1 MAAIQNERD
10 KLLQSAAI
18 RVVAIANTSISS
30 NVGSFV
36 LTPSTGVITPAS
48 ATITVKV
55 DTYTAPTYQW
65 YKFKDGVATALV
77 GQTSST
83 LTLASSDFA
92 VFVGSGTSGTYRV
105 IVSQAG
111 YPTETLDYTFLL
123 VRDGAQ
129 GASGLPG
136 LSVVAVASA
145 FSFTF
150 SGTGAVSPSS
160 IICSLQRPAGING
173 SASGSDYVW
182 TVASG
187 SFSGS
192 LATVNSTTGAF
203 AAFSESAMQTDAVT
217 FKCVYTV
224 STAGSDYLGK
234 SYTSYIT
241 ITKTKPGS
249 KSTTIS
255 AFQWALSTP
264 TVSSTNATYT
274 WSNGSISP
282 YPSAWS
288 SSPPASPGSGYRLYQ
303 LNVRVTESDGGA
315 SSTVFN
321 WSSGS
326 IGTIGYR
333 EDGSIGPQGSG
344 SRIAYIVTTSGTPPA
359 LGATQPVNADTLPNG
374 SARPGSTALNTW
386 SATPKSALSEGEF
399 MYQSDGVYDPSTNKT
414 TWQPAYLSNLKVG
427 NLSALSAKL
436 GVVEVAASGAL
447 YSGKATYASTSAGF
461 HLGYSGSAYTFAI
474 GNSGDS
480 KSLRWDGSNLTIT
493 GGTISGGL
501 IRTNSLGS
509 ARFEMSTWSIIGY
522 NSDGS
527 ERIFLETAGGTIRV
541 NNRDALS
548 TDKAMTVKGYG
559 GDGIYASSYSGEAV
573 YGASDTGVGIE
584 GRGDA
589 TASGVKGTSAQGFG
603 GEFTGNATR
612 ANLKITP
619 VASLPSNR
627 EYGSVCFYN
636 GNLCIANGTHWFTFA
651 SMSQLT

>member
-1 MAAIQNERD
+1 MATIQNERD

-55 DTYTAPTYQW
+55 GTYTAPIYQW

-83 LTLASSDFA
+83 LTVASSEFA
-92 VFVGSGTSGTYRV
+92 IFVGPGTSGTYRV

-150 SGTGAVSPSS
+150 SGTGTVSPSS

-173 SASGSDYVW
+173 SVSDSDYVW

-192 LATVNSTTGAF
+192 LATVHSITGAF
-203 AAFSESAMQTDAVT
+203 ASFSESAMQTDAVT

-241 ITKTKPGS
+241 ITKTRPGS
-249 KSTTIS
+249 KSTTVS

-288 SSPPASPGSGYRLYQ
+288 SSPPTSPGSGYILYQ
-303 LNVRVTESDGGA
+303 LNARVIESDGRA

-333 EDGSIGPQGSG
+333 EDGSIGPQGGG
-344 SRIAYIVTTSGTPPA
+344 SRIAYIVTTSGTPPV

-386 SATPKSALSEGEF
+386 SATPKSVLSEGEF

-436 GVVEVAASGAL
+436 GVVEVATSGAL
-447 YSGKATYASTSAGF
+447 YSGKTSFASSAAGF

-474 GNSGDS
+474 GNSGDT
-480 KSLRWDGSNLTIT
+480 KSLKWNGTDLTVKGGIIEGSIIRSGVT
-493 GGTISGGL
+493 G
-501 IRTNSLGS
+501 
-509 ARFEMSTWSIIGY
+509 ARFEIGGY
-522 NSDGS
+522 NNT
-527 ERIFLETAGGTIRV
+527 L
-541 NNRDALS
+541 
-548 TDKAMTVKGYG
+548 
-559 GDGIYASSYSGEAV
+559 
-573 YGASDTGVGIE
+573 
-584 GRGDA
+584 
-589 TASGVKGTSAQGFG
+589 QGFDAG
-603 GEFTGNATR
+603 SNQRVFFNFSAGILNIDSDSVAQCVKLTHSTNGVALR
-612 ANLKITP
+612 LVHANPSAPTKAALIIP
-619 VASLPSNR
+619 VNTALPISR
-627 EYGSVCFYN
+627 EAGSICFYN
-636 GNLCIANGTHWFTFA
+636 GNLCIANGTHWFTFTGLN
-651 SMSQLT
+651 QLT

>member
-1 MAAIQNERD
+1 MATVQNERD
-10 KLLQSAAI
+10 KLLQSAAV
-18 RVVAIANTSISS
+18 RVVAIANTGISS

-65 YKFKDGVATALV
+65 YKFKDGVATALA
-77 GQTSST
+77 GQTAST
-83 LTLASSDFA
+83 LNVTSSDFA

-105 IVSQAG
+105 IISQVG

-150 SGTGAVSPSS
+150 SGAGAVSPSS
-160 IICSLQRPAGING
+160 IICSLQRPVGING
-173 SASGSDYVW
+173 VAVNADYVW
-182 TVASG
+182 TVVNG

-192 LATVNSTTGAF
+192 LATINSTTGAF
-203 AAFSESAMQTDAVT
+203 AAFSQSDMQTDAVT

-249 KSTTIS
+249 KSTTVS
-255 AFQWALSTP
+255 AFQWALSAP
-264 TVSSTNATYT
+264 TVSATNATYT
-274 WSNGSISP
+274 WSNGAISL

-288 SSPPASPGSGYRLYQ
+288 SSPPASPGSGYILYQ
-303 LNVRVTESDGGA
+303 LNVRVVESDGGA

-333 EDGSIGPQGSG
+333 QDGSIGPQGSG
-344 SRIAYIVTTSGTPPA
+344 SRIAYMVTTASSPPA
-359 LGATQPVNADTLPNG
+359 LGAVQPVTGDTLPNG
-374 SARPGSTALNTW
+374 TARPGSVSLNTW
-386 SATPKSALSEGEF
+386 SATPKPVLSEGEF

-447 YSGKATYASTSAGF
+447 YSGKTSSSSTAAGF
-461 HLGYSGSAYTFAI
+461 HLGYSGSTYTFFI
-474 GNSGDS
+474 GNNGDTT
-480 KSLRWDGSNLTIT
+480 SLKWDGTDLKVK
-493 GGTISGGL
+493 GGSIEGATFKSVVGSGGFTL
-501 IRTNSLGS
+501 T
-509 ARFEMSTWSIIGY
+509 GY
-522 NSDGS
+522 NFTGKDS
-527 ERIFLETAGGTIRV
+527 
-541 NNRDALS
+541 
-548 TDKAMTVKGYG
+548 
-559 GDGIYASSYSGEAV
+559 
-573 YGASDTGVGIE
+573 SDTTRCNITALGQGDFRPQVGDAITVVGVGIYSGLVASSSSAKGVSGSSFSGVGVFGE
-584 GRGDA
+584 GVSTA
-589 TASGVKGTSAQGFG
+589 TGVKGSSTQGFG
-603 GEFTGNATR
+603 GEFEGNATK

-627 EYGSVCFYN
+627 ENGSVCFYN
-636 GNLCIANGTHWFTFA
+636 GNLCIANGTHWFTFTG
-651 SMSQLT
+651 MNQLT

>member
-1 MAAIQNERD
+1 MATVQNERD
-10 KLLQSAAI
+10 KLLQSAAV
-18 RVVAIANTSISS
+18 RVVAVANTSISS

-36 LTPSTGVITPAS
+36 LTPSTGVITPAN

-65 YKFKDGVATALV
+65 YKFKDGVATALA
-77 GQTSST
+77 GQTAST
-83 LTLASSDFA
+83 LNVTSSDFA

-123 VRDGAQ
+123 VRNGAQ

-150 SGTGAVSPSS
+150 SGAGAVSPSS
-160 IICSLQRPAGING
+160 ITCSLQRPVGING
-173 SASGSDYVW
+173 VAVNADYVW
-182 TVASG
+182 TIVNG

-192 LATVNSTTGAF
+192 LATINSTTGAF
-203 AAFSESAMQTDAVT
+203 AAFSQSDMQTDAVT

-224 STAGSDYLGK
+224 STAGNDYLGK

-249 KSTTIS
+249 KSTTVS

-264 TVSSTNATYT
+264 TVSATNATYT
-274 WSNGSISP
+274 WSNGDISL

-288 SSPPASPGSGYRLYQ
+288 SSPPASPGSGYILYQ
-303 LNVRVTESDGGA
+303 LNVRVVESDGGA

-333 EDGSIGPQGSG
+333 QDGSIGPQGSG
-344 SRIAYIVTTSGTPPA
+344 SRIAYMVTAASSPPA
-359 LGATQPVNADTLPNG
+359 LGAVQPVTGDTLPNG
-374 SARPGSTALNTW
+374 TARPGSVSLNTW
-386 SATPKSALSEGEF
+386 SATPKSVLSEGEF

-447 YSGKATYASTSAGF
+447 YSGKTSFSSTAAGF
-461 HLGYSGSAYTFAI
+461 HLGYSGSAYTFFI
-474 GNSGDS
+474 GNNGDT
-480 KSLRWDGSNLTIT
+480 KSLKWDGTDLKVK
-493 GGTISGGL
+493 GGSIEGATFKSVVGSGGFTL
-501 IRTNSLGS
+501 TGYTFAGKDSSDITRCSITSLGQGDFRPQLGDAITAVGVGAAS
-509 ARFEMSTWSIIGY
+509 GLNA
-522 NSDGS
+522 GS
-527 ERIFLETAGGTIRV
+527 
-541 NNRDALS
+541 S
-548 TDKAMTVKGYG
+548 
-559 GDGIYASSYSGEAV
+559 SGEGV
-573 YGASDTGVGIE
+573 YGSSFSGVGVF
-584 GRGDA
+584 GTSVSTA
-589 TASGVKGTSAQGFG
+589 TGVKGSSAQGFG
-603 GEFTGNATR
+603 GEFEGNATR

-627 EYGSVCFYN
+627 ENGSVCFYN
-636 GNLCIANGTHWFTFA
+636 GNLCIANGTHWFTFTG
-651 SMSQLT
+651 MSQLT

>member
-1 MAAIQNERD
+1 MATIQNERD

-55 DTYTAPTYQW
+55 DTYTAPIYQW

-83 LTLASSDFA
+83 LTVASSGFA

-150 SGTGAVSPSS
+150 SGTGAVNPSS

-192 LATVNSTTGAF
+192 LATINSNTGAF
-203 AAFSESAMQTDAVT
+203 ASFSESAMQTDAVT

-249 KSTTIS
+249 KSTTVS

-288 SSPPASPGSGYRLYQ
+288 SSPPTSPGSGYILYQ

-386 SATPKSALSEGEF
+386 SATPKSVLSEGEF

-436 GVVEVAASGAL
+436 GVVEIAASGAL
-447 YSGKATYASTSAGF
+447 YSGKTSSSSTAAGF
-461 HLGYSGSAYTFAI
+461 HLGYSGSAYTFFI
-474 GNSGDS
+474 GDNGDT
-480 KSLRWDGSNLTIT
+480 KSLKWDGTDLKVK
-493 GGTISGGL
+493 GGSIEGATFKSVVGSGGFTL
-501 IRTNSLGS
+501 T
-509 ARFEMSTWSIIGY
+509 GY
-522 NSDGS
+522 NFAGKDSS
-527 ERIFLETAGGTIRV
+527 NITRLNITALGQGDFRPQAG
-541 NNRDALS
+541 DAI
-548 TDKAMTVKGYG
+548 T
-559 GDGIYASSYSGEAV
+559 AV
-573 YGASDTGVGIE
+573 GVG
-584 GRGDA
+584 A
-589 TASGVKGTSAQGFG
+589 ASGVNASSSSAEGVLGSSFSGVGVFGSGVSTATGVKGSSSSGFG

-627 EYGSVCFYN
+627 EAGSICVYN
-636 GNLCIANGTHWFTFA
+636 GNLCIANGTHWFTFTGLN
-651 SMSQLT
+651 QLT